1 MARSLPSVTHSS
13 SCSSWRRRAQS
24 MTARK
29 SASHVPG
36 LRMLPVEE
44 AEDQPE
50 GEPVLLGEE
59 HGLAVRGGHRL
70 READPVRVGLPSL
83 VDEAAR
89 EGVGRLGE
97 GAERQLP
104 EKLPFASLEL
114 ANPHP
119 GSTQLRRRREER
131 RLESERPAVEPVPPF
146 APPHALKLASEAEL
160 DPEELPVEHGPHYT
174 DDVRGMKD
182 DGAMARASFDF
193 RARLRIARELRTACP
208 SPSALMRPKC

>member
-97 GAERQLP
+97 GAEPQLP

-114 ANPHP
+114 ADPHA
-119 GSTQLRRRREER
+119 GSTTWSPGARAEATATRTAAPRDRRDAPLPRKNGAGARGALYRRHLRCKRRRAEPRETR
-131 RLESERPAVEPVPPF
+131 VPRTT
-146 APPHALKLASEAEL
+146 
-160 DPEELPVEHGPHYT
+160 G
-174 DDVRGMKD
+174 
-182 DGAMARASFDF
+182 DG
-193 RARLRIARELRTACP
+193 RLRQIDQNSTP
-208 SPSALMRPKC
+208 FVRPLTSMKPR